1 MNITICPQLLDSFGT
16 EFKINDSKINLR
28 AFELSL
34 HFPEIV
40 QRYRDMMI
48 NNKSKKWEIVQKN
61 VLEFK
66 EFINTIINEAVQP
79 EMIYLQ
85 SIEEKEMKNKEIKNI
100 INEVIKTEEEYS
112 KDITL
117 YLKTYAKVLIKSKF
131 VGELVRNSEV
141 VLLNIIG
148 LSNKISKILQSKNYS
163 DLILCLDSLSVYD
176 SYFIFYER
184 IVSVMPKI
192 LKELPQ
198 LQEIK
203 GRPEMKNLGVLDF
216 LIKPIQRITKYPLF
230 VKNLKENVEDLKDKN
245 LLEFLDNY
253 LNEQLNKSNS
263 SQKCFSSEKE
273 KEIILPLL
281 KWKGKC
287 IDLSTSMFIIKSSIV
302 SVTQIEKNT
311 MFLLKEI
318 NYCILFDSHLLLSR
332 IKGSK
337 IYIEKV
343 ITSILLIEEFNDHI
357 TLHSRKNVLSICFIS
372 KADQRLW
379 ITKLKEFKEN
389 QDKLINSFHSLSS
402 VSSLGNKNLSHPRR
416 PTAGSF
422 DSIKIENAITQQNLH
437 RTMSS
442 ASNPSISLL

>member
-1 MNITICPQLLDSFGT
+1 MNITICPQFLDSCET

-40 QRYRDMMI
+40 QRYRDMMT
-48 NNKSKKWEIVQKN
+48 NNKSQEWEIVQKN

-66 EFINTIINEAVQP
+66 EFINTIINEAIQP

-85 SIEEKEMKNKEIKNI
+85 HIEEKEMKNKEIKNI
-100 INEVIKTEEEYS
+100 INEVITTEEEYS

-131 VGELVRNSEV
+131 VGELVRDSEV
-141 VLLNIIG
+141 VLLNIIE
-148 LSNKISKILQSKNYS
+148 LSNKISKVLKSKNYS
-163 DLILCLDSLSVYD
+163 NLILCLDSLCVYD

-184 IVSVMPKI
+184 VVSLMPKI

-230 VKNLKENVEDLKDKN
+230 VKNLKENVENPKDKN

-253 LNEQLNKSNS
+253 LNEQLSKSNS

-273 KEIILPLL
+273 KEMILPLL
-281 KWKGKC
+281 KWKGKG
-287 IDLSTSMFIIKSSIV
+287 IDLSTSMFIIKSNII
-302 SVTQIEKNT
+302 SVTQIEKNA
-311 MFLLKEI
+311 MPLLKEV

-332 IKGSK
+332 MKGSK
-337 IYIEKV
+337 IYVEKI
-343 ITSILLIEEFNDHI
+343 ITSISLIEEFNDHI
-357 TLHSRKNVLSICFIS
+357 TLHSRKNVLSICFVS
-372 KADQRLW
+372 KTDQKLW
-379 ITKLKEFKEN
+379 ITKLKEFKEK

-402 VSSLGNKNLSHPRR
+402 TSSLGNKNLSHPRR

-422 DSIKIENAITQQNLH
+422 DSMKIENAITQQNLH
-437 RTMSS
+437 RTKSS